1 MKFEFVD
8 NKKDQNEFQGD
19 KLQLTWTFDAQQGDG
34 ETK

>member
-1 MKFEFVD
+1 
-8 NKKDQNEFQGD
+8 FQGD